1 MGEAALKSHTESKK
15 HKSRVP
21 LANSQL
27 RFHSQNN
34 PESSASDTTSDIATP
49 KAGECS
55 QVFKKSQCTL
65 DDSFAMFYL
74 QKFDGF

>member
-1 MGEAALKSHTESKK
+1 MGEAVLKSHAEIKK

-27 RFHSQNN
+27 MFRNQNN
-34 PESSASDTTSDIATP
+34 PEQSESSATP
-49 KAGECS
+49 KAGYFS

-65 DDSFAMFYL
+65 DDSCAIMFYL
-74 QKFDGF
+74 QKFDVF